1 MDVQMPD
8 GTIVTGVPDNITQTE
23 LLARF
28 NKYNTP
34 DTPVTMKEAAL
45 GGVKRMLGSSE
56 TAVSGLFGAEEAA
69 KEGLARQEGI
79 TERSGAS
86 LDKVKAA
93 YEKGLWP
100 AVKEVA
106 SQIPTAIAEQ
116 SPQLAATIG
125 SARLGAMA
133 GSPFG
138 PWGAGAGALLG
149 AAIPSYFQQ
158 AGSNLERQAQEGKPV
173 SGAAAYSAA
182 VPQAALDVFTN
193 KILFSRLMGVPVKAL
208 GTAEAEALAKQSLL
222 TTLRKG
228 TVKGIAAEVPPEVTQ
243 QMLERLQAG
252 LPLTDDAARKEYLD
266 TAYQVALLG
275 PLGAIGSVQER
286 GEAKDVVAQQQQ
298 QAQEEA
304 ARAQRQATGVMEQ
317 QPLFDANQAPIP
329 PIAEPTLTPPEAPIS
344 TIAPEEAPV
353 EQPVPAGQGDLFTR
367 RGTPTKDAL
376 ASVEAARVQGIPAQV
391 EQLKTTPEGRAELIA
406 NMKAYYPDLSVK
418 ERNVERLN
426 LQRMNVVPVVAP
438 EGTLTPEILKSV
450 GIVPNNRTATPIY
463 NALVGTHITNPT
475 TYNLLATLADTP
487 SKSDIGIK
495 ANTLLDKFQHFNPN
509 AVQSDLFPGE
519 RNAPEAQI
527 QTAEPV
533 QATQATEPV
542 QADLFGVSEDGV
554 RDNTEQQRV
563 EPSLDVPVSPAP
575 TEIKETPKSKRGR
588 VDVPVAIPEPDN
600 GAVAVGTAVQPSAL
614 APIPKNTA
622 KKAAQ
627 ALKKEPV
634 AVAWSYMSDTPYAKL
649 SKISKDKV
657 KNAHDDN
664 YLTQELA
671 DEIDYIESGNARAEA
686 ANAAVKPETPLDET
700 PIPPTAMVA
709 PNKTTAFINDFFA
722 NTTQHAF
729 SNKTRIVNNQA
740 AVEISPQEGQIH
752 IHDIQSFA
760 PASFGEQ
767 GTGGGRKALRLLTD
781 LADKHGVELNLTSQ
795 AYSEKGLSDDQL
807 HSWYARNG
815 FKDDEYGGM
824 VRKPKTNIN
833 PAAAIRDK
841 SSYQEY
847 LESKRADL
855 QALIDEL
862 SPPISKEAALHEL
875 KVAIA
880 KWKKRAESGAEGRYG
895 EGEIDQT
902 IESFNQD
909 PLAYAEIIP
918 LSKKVV
924 AALNKYDRTIEHAL
938 DELSNIDTEIEI
950 AKSIHRQIV
959 NGDYQVAI
967 NNLVKLG
974 ELDEKYKPFY
984 TAIHT
989 GNTRHALTFIEK
1001 NLHNKGDKILAKLLN
1016 QSNTLPIVRF
1026 AYTGSDSA
1034 IGTYEAAYDRVDI
1047 DAGYYLQDNIN
1058 VSSMAKTLLH
1068 EVMHSAT
1075 VNKLSKA
1082 MYITKMGTI
1091 GFATVNKKVRTPG
1104 WKEYQFTV
1112 NAPDGSVVTDFS
1124 KNEESFAKLVNE
1136 RYGAPIMIDKEVR
1149 EYLASDEY
1157 ATANNIIEVF
1167 DWLSANHPKVFH
1179 PAMHY
1184 GATNPLEMMA
1194 EIFVNP
1200 TFYKA
1205 MTDITLPAH
1214 LVSKHPVKAL
1224 HWFIRAIKRLIGLD
1238 AAPDSAIVTIMSD
1251 TLALTDRR
1259 VLGKHVLESTR
1270 TEEIGRRIHYDKYKG
1285 SNVTAQIKAQ
1295 QEPTSAVADLE
1306 EAKRIERSVE
1316 GKSQVEVAQWIAEN
1330 APDKSY
1336 RLIAEKVAAQL
1347 GRLKAAGVNQTFTIT
1362 HLGDTAP
1369 RALSNIGTTGVC
1381 QYKFGADASTNI
1393 YIRGT
1398 DLGNSKNEGI
1408 GTSFKTLLHELIHS
1422 ATISAIHFGNFK
1434 ASQNTKFSEDT
1445 QRLYKVGHEIIAHFN
1460 DRFARAKKGEI
1471 TLTEFEKNHG
1481 NAFASVD
1488 ELVTWGLTDE
1498 DMQNYLEAIPY
1509 KGTQSLWSEFVTTI
1523 RSLLGIPATAN
1534 TALSEILSVSE
1545 NILNA
1550 DVNALKGVVTGA
1562 GYAMHVSP
1570 QAQALAQQTITNMAG
1585 PSLHANTALPRST
1598 PTQIAQQIATT
1609 MTTNPTGAFG
1619 MIEDIVN
1626 KVRTK
1631 AIDKAATL
1639 AATIQDQ
1646 NDGAFRDVNG
1656 QMRADLLLSAANNMR
1671 NYVTSFYAEGGI
1683 EVGAS
1688 GEIHTVPS
1696 QHRMDGVYLAAQPLY
1711 ARLGNTMAGKLVN
1724 DAFFYYRAKAFKALP
1739 QADWP
1744 ENWIK
1749 DPSLVPTD
1757 TQINTALNAFNQFPE
1772 LEAMRQQ
1779 FIGTKNN
1786 LVKFLRQVGFLS
1798 AEKERAFLADDS
1810 YAPWIR
1816 IKDYTDKASGLG
1828 NIGRMVDLRQLK
1840 AVVGGS
1846 EEVNDML
1853 ENMAQFL
1860 AWGVRSGI
1868 ANHSANA
1875 ALKTMKTM
1883 NIATQYPGRPSNV
1896 DSSHTVM
1903 TYENGKPT
1911 FWQVDNPWHLAA
1923 FQTVKG
1929 MNSIMLGHIGRA
1941 LGTLR
1946 AGIVL
1951 FPAFPV
1957 RQIVMDSQRAF
1968 MEAGVEHPWRM
1979 MGKIW
1984 GGIADAYKGTHA
1996 DVVNLRRHGVT
2007 SEVDFNIHDTP
2018 HGRAADFGLGE
2029 HGKTITDRWVHSP
2042 AYKFLHALAYTADMA
2057 VRLGIYRQTMEET
2070 GDVALATTRSREIIN
2085 FQKSGTSEL
2094 LHTLKGTIPFLG
2106 AFLQGTDVNYRSMVG
2121 RGNSMKARKA
2131 AAAAYWT
2138 NMAMYSGLVIAYTM
2152 MMSGDDDY
2160 EEQKGFITDR
2170 NFLIPGGW
2178 LLPVPPDVGF
2188 LAKVVPERITDYIL
2202 QNGTDNPES
2211 AARLRQGL
2219 LQAMATGF
2227 LPPAAVYGVTPAVEL
2242 MLNKSFFSD
2251 LPIVGQRYQ
2260 GLQADQQYT
2269 PSTSELAKT
2278 VGSITGQSPLQIDYI
2293 INAIGGTSAGAI
2305 LQLADVIGGS
2315 SKMASDKLPLVGSFQ
2330 QKTVGGRYAEEYYA
2344 VRELVDK
2351 AYNTAVA
2358 IQMEGDQAKLEAYLA
2373 QPKIQE
2379 RLQAHTGIESI
2390 HAALNEVSHQRNM
2403 IANDPSLSPQEK
2415 RDATN
2420 TLMAQVEAGLKDM
2433 GIRKLRSEI
2442 E

>member
-28 NKYNTP
+28 NKYNAP

-182 VPQAALDVFTN
+182 VPQAALDVFTDRL
-193 KILFSRLMGVPVKAL
+193 LFSRLMGVPVKAL

-391 EQLKTTPEGRAELIA
+391 EQLKTTPEGRAELSA

-554 RDNTEQQRV
+554 RDNTEQQGV

-614 APIPKNTA
+614 APVPKGEA

-627 ALKKEPV
+627 ALKKMPLVKLWDDFETGIV
-634 AVAWSYMSDTPYAKL
+634 FGKL
-649 SKISKDKV
+649 SKIGKDRV
-657 KNAHDDN
+657 RDAVAGNF
-664 YLTQELA
+664 LTQDLA
-671 DEIDYIESGNARAEA
+671 DEIARIEAGNARAEA
-686 ANAAVKPETPLDET
+686 ANAVVKPETPLDEA
-700 PIPPTAMVA
+700 PVKEASMVS
-709 PNKTTAFINDFFA
+709 PDKTTAFINDFFA
-722 NTTQHAF
+722 NTSQHAF

-959 NGDYQVAI
+959 NGDYHVAI

-1016 QSNTLPIVRF
+1016 QSNTLPRVRF

-1034 IGTYEAAYDRVDI
+1034 IGTYEAVYDRVDI

-1112 NAPDGSVVTDFS
+1112 NAPDGSVMTDFS

-1285 SNVTAQIKAQ
+1285 SNVTAQI
-1295 QEPTSAVADLE
+1295 
-1306 EAKRIERSVE
+1306 
-1316 GKSQVEVAQWIAEN
+1316 N
-1330 APDKSY
+1330 
-1336 RLIAEKVAAQL
+1336 
-1347 GRLKAAGVNQTFTIT
+1347 
-1362 HLGDTAP
+1362 
-1369 RALSNIGTTGVC
+1369 
-1381 QYKFGADASTNI
+1381 
-1393 YIRGT
+1393 
-1398 DLGNSKNEGI
+1398 
-1408 GTSFKTLLHELIHS
+1408 
-1422 ATISAIHFGNFK
+1422 
-1434 ASQNTKFSEDT
+1434 
-1445 QRLYKVGHEIIAHFN
+1445 
-1460 DRFARAKKGEI
+1460 
-1471 TLTEFEKNHG
+1471 
-1481 NAFASVD
+1481 
-1488 ELVTWGLTDE
+1488 
-1498 DMQNYLEAIPY
+1498 
-1509 KGTQSLWSEFVTTI
+1509 
-1523 RSLLGIPATAN
+1523 
-1534 TALSEILSVSE
+1534 
-1545 NILNA
+1545 
-1550 DVNALKGVVTGA
+1550 
-1562 GYAMHVSP
+1562 P

-1683 EVGAS
+1683 ELGAS
-1688 GEIHTVPS
+1688 GEIRTVPS

-2070 GDVALATTRSREIIN
+2070 GDVALATTRAREIIN

-2170 NFLIPGGW
+2170 NFLIPGGG

-2293 INAIGGTSAGAI
+2293 FNAIGGTSAGAI

-2315 SKMASDKLPLVGSFQ
+2315 NKMASDKLPLVGSFQ

-2379 RLQAHTGIESI
+2379 RLQAYTGIESI

>member
-28 NKYNTP
+28 NKYNALKAP

-86 LDKVKAA
+86 RDKVKAA

-158 AGSNLERQAQEGKPV
+158 AGSNLERQAQEGKPI

-208 GTAEAEALAKQSLL
+208 GTPAAEALAKQSLL
-222 TTLRKG
+222 TTLGKG
-228 TVKGIAAEVPPEVTQ
+228 TVKGIAAEVPTEVTQ

-317 QPLFDANQAPIP
+317 LPLFDANQAPIP

-353 EQPVPAGQGDLFTR
+353 EQPVPAGQGKLFTR
-367 RGTPTKDAL
+367 RGTPTKAAL

-391 EQLKTTPEGRAELIA
+391 EQLKTTPEGRAELSA
-406 NMKAYYPDLSVK
+406 NMKAYYPDLSTQ

-575 TEIKETPKSKRGR
+575 TEIKEAPKLKRGR

-614 APIPKNTA
+614 APVPKGEA

-634 AVAWSYMSDTPYAKL
+634 AVTWGYMSDTPYATL
-649 SKISKDKV
+649 SKVSKDKV

-686 ANAAVKPETPLDET
+686 ANAAVKPD
-700 PIPPTAMVA
+700 
-709 PNKTTAFINDFFA
+709 KTTAFINDFFA

-752 IHDIQSFA
+752 IHDIQSFT

-781 LADKHGVELNLTSQ
+781 LADNHGVELNLTSQ

-824 VRKPKTNIN
+824 VRKPKV
-833 PAAAIRDK
+833 
-841 SSYQEY
+841 S
-847 LESKRADL
+847 
-855 QALIDEL
+855 
-862 SPPISKEAALHEL
+862 
-875 KVAIA
+875 
-880 KWKKRAESGAEGRYG
+880 
-895 EGEIDQT
+895 
-902 IESFNQD
+902 
-909 PLAYAEIIP
+909 LA
-918 LSKKVV
+918 
-924 AALNKYDRTIEHAL
+924 
-938 DELSNIDTEIEI
+938 
-950 AKSIHRQIV
+950 
-959 NGDYQVAI
+959 QV
-967 NNLVKLG
+967 
-974 ELDEKYKPFY
+974 
-984 TAIHT
+984 
-989 GNTRHALTFIEK
+989 
-1001 NLHNKGDKILAKLLN
+1001 
-1016 QSNTLPIVRF
+1016 
-1026 AYTGSDSA
+1026 
-1034 IGTYEAAYDRVDI
+1034 
-1047 DAGYYLQDNIN
+1047 
-1058 VSSMAKTLLH
+1058 
-1068 EVMHSAT
+1068 
-1075 VNKLSKA
+1075 
-1082 MYITKMGTI
+1082 
-1091 GFATVNKKVRTPG
+1091 
-1104 WKEYQFTV
+1104 
-1112 NAPDGSVVTDFS
+1112 
-1124 KNEESFAKLVNE
+1124 
-1136 RYGAPIMIDKEVR
+1136 
-1149 EYLASDEY
+1149 
-1157 ATANNIIEVF
+1157 
-1167 DWLSANHPKVFH
+1167 
-1179 PAMHY
+1179 
-1184 GATNPLEMMA
+1184 
-1194 EIFVNP
+1194 
-1200 TFYKA
+1200 
-1205 MTDITLPAH
+1205 
-1214 LVSKHPVKAL
+1214 
-1224 HWFIRAIKRLIGLD
+1224 
-1238 AAPDSAIVTIMSD
+1238 
-1251 TLALTDRR
+1251 
-1259 VLGKHVLESTR
+1259 
-1270 TEEIGRRIHYDKYKG
+1270 
-1285 SNVTAQIKAQ
+1285 KAQ
-1295 QEPTSAVADLE
+1295 QEPKSAIADLE

-1369 RALSNIGTTGVC
+1369 RALSNIGTTGIC

-1646 NDGAFRDVNG
+1646 IDGAFRDVNG

-1724 DAFFYYRAKAFKALP
+1724 DAFFYYRAKSFKALP

-2170 NFLIPGGW
+2170 NFLIPGGG

-2293 INAIGGTSAGAI
+2293 VNAIGGTSAGAI

-2315 SKMASDKLPLVGSFQ
+2315 NKMASDKLPLVGSFQ

-2433 GIRKLRSEI
+2433 GIRNLRSEI